1 MVPSRRRVNA
11 FDHDVM
17 AITVLDTLPVSGA
30 VPRDGIS
37 ELQASNK
44 ILHGKESRSGQHVR
58 EAVAK
63 LWTISLKSV
72 SLQVERSSERT
83 HVDAL

>member
-37 ELQASNK
+37 ELQASK
-44 ILHGKESRSGQHVR
+44 QDTPWQGIEIGSTCPRSRGEGCGPFH
-58 EAVAK
+58 
-63 LWTISLKSV
+63 
-72 SLQVERSSERT
+72 
-83 HVDAL
+83 